1 MSKDIKGKVDGVAL
15 WAGSSF
21 AQVVVNIPVEN
32 VDDFA
37 AGEYIVLNV
46 REA

>member
-1 MSKDIKGKVDGVAL
+1 MSKDIKGKVDGVTV
-15 WAGSSF
+15 WAGSAF

-37 AGEYIVLNV
+37 AGEHVVLNV
-46 REA
+46 REG

>member
-1 MSKDIKGKVDGVAL
+1 MSKDIKGRVDGVAE
-15 WAGSSF
+15 WAGSAF

-32 VDDFA
+32 LKDFA
-37 AGEYIVLNV
+37 AGEYIILNV

>member
-32 VDDFA
+32 VEDFA
-37 AGEYIVLNV
+37 AGEHVILNV
-46 REA
+46 REG